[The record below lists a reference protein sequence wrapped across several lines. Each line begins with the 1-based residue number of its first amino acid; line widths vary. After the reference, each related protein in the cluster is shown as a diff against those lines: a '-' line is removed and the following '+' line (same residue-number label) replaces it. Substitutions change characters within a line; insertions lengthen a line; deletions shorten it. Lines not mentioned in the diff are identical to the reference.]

1 MMRVLITAGLLGLGL
16 AGCADPH
23 LDALE
28 QTLTNARTHA
38 EEPDALS
45 IPELPAYRPV
55 GYHHDA
61 RRSPFL
67 AAEAIMATAGASPGA
82 SRDGKLAPDTTRPK
96 EPLERFALQQL
107 QMVGTLSMGKRHVAL
122 IQTPAHEVV
131 SVREGNYVGNNHGR
145 ITRITPQAVSVSERV
160 FTRQDG
166 WQKRAATLELSL
178 DTPAQ

>member
-1 MMRVLITAGLLGLGL
+1 MRSVFIGGILAVLL

-28 QTLTNARTHA
+28 QTLMNAQARVD
-38 EEPDALS
+38 EPDALV

-55 GYHHDA
+55 AYHHDA

-67 AAEAIMATAGASPGA
+67 AAEAIEPAAATSPDM
-82 SRDGKLAPDTTRPK
+82 SRNSRLAPDTKRPA

-107 QMVGTLSMGKRHVAL
+107 QLVGTLSMGKRNVAL
-122 IQTPAHEVV
+122 IRTPEHEVV
-131 SVREGNYVGNNHGR
+131 TVHEGNYMGNNHGR
-145 ITRITPQAVSVSERV
+145 ITQITPQTVSVSERI

-166 WQKRAATLELSL
+166 WQKRKAALELHPDAS
-178 DTPAQ
+178 TP